1 MQELSIVDGLTHI
14 DLLFMLE
21 QDMVLWAKLSP
32 DYLKHLSMFPDG
44 TTCEVVFGQE
54 DKYGKLDF
62 SDHESGSDIAIRFY
76 EQRYDEEDGAHLGFV
91 GTMIFNDIKAFKKI
105 VYEEVSKPSI

>member
-21 QDMVLWAKLSP
+21 EDMILWAELSD
-32 DYLKHLSMFPDG
+32 DYKKYLSMFPDG

-54 DKYGKLDF
+54 GRFGKLDF
-62 SDHESGSDIAIRFY
+62 SDHQSQSDIAIRFY
-76 EQRYDEEDGAHLGFV
+76 EQRYDEEDGSHLGFV
-91 GTMIFNDIKAFKKI
+91 GTMIFNNIKAFKKI
-105 VYEEVSKPSI
+105 VYEELSKN